1 MGEAFISKRRH
12 IGIMVETVKGTINTN
27 AGPPVVEALT
37 DADFA
42 IIAYDIQATTQFGR
56 FDRDTQK
63 AYLSKLPGIVG
74 TTAAQISF
82 TCEVRHSADTTT
94 LDVWERALQACGF
107 VLSGSTIKPTS
118 NGDEQKTVSI
128 QVALG
133 AFGSGSNEAVLFTA
147 KGCAGTV
154 TFEGRVGQPLLARF
168 TFTGVYAGVTT
179 GTLRVPTQETGI
191 PGIFQGVSA
200 TWGGAS
206 RVLSTINL
214 DVGNSVVLRESVN
227 ASSGL
232 LHAVITD
239 RRPTGSIDPD
249 LELVATEDFYGQ
261 LANNTTKALAF
272 AVTTTNATNM
282 TGDTTRDLTFTLGD
296 CRVTN
301 VNDANRNGIQVA
313 GIDFEIVDTSDSTTP
328 DGDITIVIS

>member
-12 IGIMVETVKGTINTN
+12 LGLKIETTKGT
-27 AGPPVVEALT
+27 AEAL
-37 DADFA
+37 DAGDYA

-82 TCEVRHSADTTT
+82 TCEVRHSANTTT

-107 VLSGSTIKPTS
+107 SLSTSTLKPTS
-118 NGDEQKTVSI
+118 NGDEQKTLTI
-128 QVALG
+128 EVALG
-133 AFGSGSNEAVLFTA
+133 AFGTGADQAVIFKA

-168 TFTGVYAGVTT
+168 TFTGVYNGVAD

-200 TWGGAS
+200 TWGGTA

-214 DVGNSVVLRESVN
+214 DVGNSVVLRETVN

-249 LELVATEDFYGQ
+249 LELVATDDFYGQ
-261 LANNTTKALAF
+261 LAGNTSKALAF
-272 AVTTTNATNM
+272 AVTT
-282 TGDTTRDLTFTLGD
+282 GGSTRVQTFTLGD

>member
-12 IGIMVETVKGTINTN
+12 LGLKIEATKGTAETLD
-27 AGPPVVEALT
+27 P
-37 DADFA
+37 ADYA

-82 TCEVRHSADTTT
+82 TCEVRHSTTT
-94 LDVWERALQACGF
+94 TALDVWERALQACGF
-107 VLSGSTIKPTS
+107 ALSTSTLNPTS
-118 NGDEQKTVSI
+118 NGDEQKTLTI
-128 QVALG
+128 EVALG
-133 AFGSGSNEAVLFTA
+133 AFGTGANEAVIFKA

-168 TFTGVYAGVTT
+168 TFTGVYNGVAD
-179 GTLRVPTQETGI
+179 GTLQVPTQETGI

-200 TWGGAS
+200 TWGGTA

-214 DVGNSVVLRESVN
+214 DVGNSVVLRETVN

-249 LELVATEDFYGQ
+249 LELVATDAFYGQ
-261 LANNTTKALAF
+261 LASNTSKALAF
-272 AVTTTNATNM
+272 AVTT
-282 TGDTTRDLTFTLGD
+282 GGSTRVQTFTLGD

>member
-27 AGPPVVEALT
+27 AGPPVVEAWT

-82 TCEVRHSADTTT
+82 TCEVRHSANLTT

-107 VLSGSTIKPTS
+107 VLSGSTIQPTS

-261 LANNTTKALAF
+261 LQNNTTKALAF
-272 AVTTTNATNM
+272 VVNTTNATSIS
-282 TGDTTRDLTFTLGD
+282 GDTTRDLTFTLGD

-313 GIDFEIVDTSDSTTP
+313 GIDFEIVDTSDSSTP

>member
-12 IGIMVETVKGTINTN
+12 LGLKIETNKGTAETLV
-27 AGPPVVEALT
+27 AG
-37 DADFA
+37 DYA

-82 TCEVRHSADTTT
+82 TCEVRHSANTTT

-107 VLSGSTIKPTS
+107 ALSTSTLKPTS
-118 NGDEQKTVSI
+118 NGDEQKTLTI
-128 QVALG
+128 EVALG
-133 AFGSGSNEAVLFTA
+133 AFGTGTDEAVIFKA

-168 TFTGVYAGVTT
+168 TFTGVYNGVAD
-179 GTLRVPTQETGI
+179 GTLQVPTQETGI

-200 TWGGAS
+200 TWGGTA

-261 LANNTTKALAF
+261 LQNNTTKALAF
-272 AVTTTNATNM
+272 AVTT
-282 TGDTTRDLTFTLGD
+282 GGSTRVQTFTLGD

>member
-1 MGEAFISKRRH
+1 VYNG
-12 IGIMVETVKGTINTN
+12 V
-27 AGPPVVEALT
+27 
-37 DADFA
+37 AD
-42 IIAYDIQATTQFGR
+42 
-56 FDRDTQK
+56 
-63 AYLSKLPGIVG
+63 
-74 TTAAQISF
+74 
-82 TCEVRHSADTTT
+82 
-94 LDVWERALQACGF
+94 
-107 VLSGSTIKPTS
+107 
-118 NGDEQKTVSI
+118 
-128 QVALG
+128 
-133 AFGSGSNEAVLFTA
+133 
-147 KGCAGTV
+147 
-154 TFEGRVGQPLLARF
+154 
-168 TFTGVYAGVTT
+168 
-179 GTLRVPTQETGI
+179 GTLQVPTQETGI

-200 TWGGAS
+200 TWGGTA

-214 DVGNSVVLRESVN
+214 DVGNSVVLRETVN

-261 LANNTTKALAF
+261 LANNTSKALAF
-272 AVTTTNATNM
+272 AVTT
-282 TGDTTRDLTFTLGD
+282 GGSTRVQTFTLGD

>member
-27 AGPPVVEALT
+27 AGPPVVEAWT

-82 TCEVRHSADTTT
+82 TCEVRHSANTTT

-107 VLSGSTIKPTS
+107 VLSGSTIQPTS

-261 LANNTTKALAF
+261 LQNNTTKALAF
-272 AVTTTNATNM
+272 VVNTTNATSVS
-282 TGDTTRDLTFTLGD
+282 GDTTRDLTFTLGD

>member
-27 AGPPVVEALT
+27 PGPPVVEAWT

-82 TCEVRHSADTTT
+82 TCEVRHSANLTT

-107 VLSGSTIKPTS
+107 VLSGSTIQPTS

-261 LANNTTKALAF
+261 LQNNTTKALAF
-272 AVTTTNATNM
+272 VVNTTNATSIS
-282 TGDTTRDLTFTLGD
+282 GDTTRDLTFTLGD

-313 GIDFEIVDTSDSTTP
+313 GIDFEIVDTSDSSTP